1 MDRKGFLHNTL
12 HLGFST
18 SALVLL
24 GAGQS
29 APAGAQ
35 ESAPADQRQKVT
47 QAWIQSLME
56 NLDAQL
62 DPQARTRLMETC
74 GRACARRGA
83 LASLAKPASGSIDKL
98 LSALGKHIGKE
109 NATRDG
115 NVVHLRYPKCYCPL
129 VAAGPPRL
137 SNTFCNCS
145 RGWVLEVFEA
155 VTGKP
160 VAVELTH
167 SIKRGDPDCRFVVR
181 V

>member
-24 GAGQS
+24 S
-29 APAGAQ
+29 AAKTASAGAQ
-35 ESAPADQRQKVT
+35 ESPPADQRQKAA
-47 QAWIQSLME
+47 QAWIQSLIE

-62 DPQARTRLMETC
+62 DPQARTRLMEAC

-83 LASLAKPASGSIDKL
+83 LASLAKSAGGNLDKL
-98 LSALGKHIGKE
+98 LSALGRHIGKE

-115 NVVHLRYPKCYCPL
+115 NLVHLRYAKCYCPL

-167 SIKRGDPDCRFVVR
+167 SIKRGDPDCRFVIR

>member
-12 HLGFST
+12 HLGFSA

-24 GAGQS
+24 GAARTTS
-29 APAGAQ
+29 AGAQ
-35 ESAPADQRQKVT
+35 ESAPADRQQKAT
-47 QAWIQSLME
+47 EAWVQSLIE

-62 DPQARTRLMETC
+62 GPQGRTRLMEAC

-129 VAAGPPRL
+129 VAAGPPRV
-137 SNTFCNCS
+137 SDTFCNCS
-145 RGWVLEVFEA
+145 RGWVLEVFET

-167 SIKRGDPDCRFVVR
+167 SIKRGDPDCRFVIR
-181 V
+181 I

>member
-24 GAGQS
+24 GAAKTTS
-29 APAGAQ
+29 AGAQ
-35 ESAPADQRQKVT
+35 ESAPADQRQKAA

-62 DPQARTRLMETC
+62 DPQARTRLMEAC
-74 GRACARRGA
+74 GRACARRAA
-83 LASLAKPASGSIDKL
+83 LASLAKSAGGNLDKL
-98 LSALGKHIGKE
+98 LSALGRHVGKE

-115 NVVHLRYPKCYCPL
+115 NLVRLTYPKCYCPL

-167 SIKRGDPDCRFVVR
+167 SIKRGDPDCRFVIR